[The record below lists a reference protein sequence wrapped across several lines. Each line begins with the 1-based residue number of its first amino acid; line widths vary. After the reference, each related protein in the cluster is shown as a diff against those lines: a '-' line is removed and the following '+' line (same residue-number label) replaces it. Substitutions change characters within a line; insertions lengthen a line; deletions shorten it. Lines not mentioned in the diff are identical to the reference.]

1 MLCRSLRLP
10 CCAGVFFIIQMDMTK
25 NITKLPCYAG
35 VFSVDYPCCAGVY
48 SSHTYDQTHIRL
60 PCCAVAIDYRVV
72 PESLRMV
79 RLPCCAGALYYRNCV
94 NFSIFINLGPFEML
108 LFLWYNYQSQFW
120 VDISSLINK
129 FVSDTDC
136 RATRIRFILK
146 SQSLFTFLQKRG

>member
-1 MLCRSLRLP
+1 MQEFQTTMLCWSLLSLWQKTLRSYRVMPVLFCWL
-10 CCAGVFFIIQMDMTK
+10 
-25 NITKLPCYAG
+25 
-35 VFSVDYPCCAGVY
+35 PCCAGVY

-108 LFLWYNYQSQFW
+108 LFLCYNSQSQFW
-120 VDISSLINK
+120 VDVSSLINK